1 MKNDTFLTKSDFNQE
16 IYKHLT
22 LNNSMERYG
31 YGIEDGITIG
41 FSLGMLH
48 SQITELANRIIN
60 LRNKHNMIEHIN
72 ILAGEE
78 LSGEDE
84 EEVKKNL
91 PIIKQIEAFVDNFNK
106 NIKFFNDNNLKRM
119 SFYFPDLSPLKSIN
133 KEELLLQLNRR
144 FLKSYKKRESQELA
158 NEVLDLKI
166 ASGINEPINSILNF
180 QKSIS
185 DLFKDFDIKLSK
197 KYVRGF
203 LEAKIILSAGCSET
217 AVFVA
222 GRTIESLVD
231 DLLINEIKKS
241 NLEEFD
247 LKITKLENKIGK
259 LKGISIID
267 DKEFHILQKLKFDR
281 NDFGHPFDR
290 DVSFSEAK
298 RIILDALDL
307 AIILE
312 KKLT

>member
-1 MKNDTFLTKSDFNQE
+1 
-16 IYKHLT
+16 
-22 LNNSMERYG
+22 MERYG